1 MDRRS
6 TIAILFAASLF
17 GTQTVAADPA
27 DGDVRQRAAAAFD
40 QGVSRFRRGD
50 ARGALAAFEEAFR
63 LVPDPAILYNLGQT
77 ELALE
82 REARAYQSL
91 ERYLAESGDAVSRA
105 RRAEV
110 TRTLER
116 LRPRIGAVVLTV
128 RPRGAVLSVDE
139 GAPEPLPLG
148 GVVYLDP
155 GPHRLVLHA
164 RGRRSVERS
173 VDAVANAEERLDV
186 TLEREPAERTSPSSP
201 GPEGPDGRDG
211 HDAPPPRTPSEGGR
225 GVPFATFAFGT
236 AAVSAFAL
244 AAVTGAMALSL
255 QSEVDD
261 ARAAWERGESVD
273 RVAIEDQ
280 ARSGQTLALVTD
292 VALAVGVVAAGA
304 SVFFLLRRDGE
315 PAPGVSQAAI
325 APIEGGLVVAI
336 GGALP

>member
-1 MDRRS
+1 MDLRS

-17 GTQTVAADPA
+17 GTQTAAADPA

-50 ARGALAAFEEAFR
+50 AGGALAAFEEAFR

-82 REARAYQSL
+82 HEARAYQSL
-91 ERYLAESGDAVSRA
+91 ERYLAESGEAVSRA

-128 RPRGAVLSVDE
+128 RPRGAELSVDE

-164 RGRRSVERS
+164 RGHRSVERS
-173 VDAVANAEERLDV
+173 VDTVANAEERLDV
-186 TLEREPAERTSPSSP
+186 TLEREPGERTSEPSP
-201 GPEGPDGRDG
+201 RPEGPDGQDG
-211 HDAPPPRTPSEGGR
+211 HDEPSRPTPDGGR

-244 AAVTGAMALSL
+244 AAVTGAMALSR

-261 ARAAWERGESVD
+261 ARAAWRRGESVD

-292 VALAVGVVAAGA
+292 VALVVGVVAAGA

-315 PAPGVSQAAI
+315 PAPAVSQAAI
-325 APIEGGLVVAI
+325 APIDGGLVVAI